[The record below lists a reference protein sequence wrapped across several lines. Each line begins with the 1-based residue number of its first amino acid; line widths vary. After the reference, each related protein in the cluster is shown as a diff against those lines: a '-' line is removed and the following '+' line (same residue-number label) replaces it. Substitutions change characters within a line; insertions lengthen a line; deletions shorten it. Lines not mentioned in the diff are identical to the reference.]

1 MAISKR
7 ASSQALVL
15 GALLLAGCAEGGD
28 NILTGSLAGT
38 NAKAD
43 PACVTLAS
51 RIETLRKE
59 GIPDKIEKA
68 AARRYKLTKSD
79 LSKADQLTK
88 TNAELQARCSSVPP
102 RTDTADA
109 TPPPA
114 ADKKTKT
121 SAARKSAPKASAS
134 APAPA
139 PAKTE
144 Q

>member
-1 MAISKR
+1 MAIFKR

-15 GALLLAGCAEGGD
+15 GALLLVGCAEGGD
-28 NILTGSLAGT
+28 NILTGSLTGT
-38 NAKAD
+38 ADAKAD

-68 AARRYKLTKSD
+68 AARRYKLTRSD
-79 LSKADQLTK
+79 LTKADQLTK

-102 RTDTADA
+102 RTTTAEA
-109 TPPPA
+109 SPPKA
-114 ADKKTKT
+114 ADNKKT
-121 SAARKSAPKASAS
+121 SAPAAKKAAPK

-139 PAKTE
+139 PAKAE